1 MELDMSYLLGNSS
14 KLMNIPVSS
23 FKGRN
28 LEHIFWSNPSKLRL
42 TTLVEEEIFSSKEEF
57 GYRYDSFSSYYV
69 FIKNNG
75 YMYVFGPSRSVPF
88 SESQIREFAFAIGI
102 KKDELEEFKKLITS
116 ITNLPLS
123 TIILSCLSLY
133 HTFTGKKLTIADFS
147 PSIFSTSDEV
157 IDKEEIKVT
166 PHESSL
172 EGENKL
178 LSFVRNGDEKG
189 LLEWVKQIPSIRP
202 GETSF
207 DSLRQT
213 LNLYI
218 TTITLVSREAMK
230 AGLDKDLSL
239 SLSDSYLKLVEPLTK
254 EDEIVLLQLNAIKDF
269 THRVSL
275 LGDNKSILSKQIAN
289 YVASNLYRPIRLKEV
304 ASYLSM
310 SIPSLCSKFKLETD
324 QTVSSFINK
333 IKIKQA
339 KSLLEDK
346 TKSIGEIA
354 FYLGYSSTAHFSKSF
369 KKETGSNPIEYRKIK
384 VPILSNVF

>member
-1 MELDMSYLLGNSS
+1 MEIDIPYLLENASN
-14 KLMNIPVSS
+14 LMNIPVSS
-23 FKGRN
+23 FKGN
-28 LEHIFWSNPSKLRL
+28 KLEHVFGPVPSKLRL

-69 FIKNNG
+69 FIKNNE
-75 YMYVFGPSRSVPF
+75 YVYVFGPSKSVSF
-88 SESQIREFAFAIGI
+88 SESQIREFAFSIGI
-102 KKDELEEFKKLITS
+102 KKDELEGFKKSITS

-133 HTFTGKKLTIADFS
+133 YTFTGKKLSISDFS

-172 EGENKL
+172 EGEGKL
-178 LSFVRNGDEKG
+178 LGFVRNGDEKG

-207 DSLRQT
+207 DSLRQA

-218 TTITLVSREAMK
+218 TTVTLVSREAIK

-254 EDEIVLLQLNAIKDF
+254 EDEIISLQFKMIKDF
-269 THRVSL
+269 THRISL
-275 LGDNKSILSKQIAN
+275 LGDSKSILSKQIAN
-289 YVASNLYRPIRLKEV
+289 YVSSNLYRPIRLKEV

-310 SIPSLCSKFKLETD
+310 SIPSLCAKFKLETN

-333 IKIKQA
+333 TKIKQA

-346 TKSIGEIA
+346 SKSIGEIA

-369 KKETGSNPIEYRKIK
+369 KNETGLTPIEYRKTK